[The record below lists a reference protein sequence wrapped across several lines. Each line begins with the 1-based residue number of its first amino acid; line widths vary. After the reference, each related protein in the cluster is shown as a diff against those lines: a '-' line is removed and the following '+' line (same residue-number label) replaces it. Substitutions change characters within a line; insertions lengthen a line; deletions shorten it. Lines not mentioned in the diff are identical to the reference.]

1 VHYRFADLVIR
12 TDLPLPE
19 LPEAGSGASECS
31 VRVVSYASAHPA
43 PDRWDHHWR
52 SPEGEI
58 VLSCARDG
66 DSYRLGMPD
75 LATFLV
81 EAGGRT
87 ITCRP
92 HGALPTVTL
101 EHLLI
106 DQVLPRVL
114 AHRGRLVIHAGC
126 VVTPHGAIAFLGDS
140 GAGKS
145 TLCAA
150 FARAGFPLVGD
161 DGVVLRTADAGYE
174 ALATYPGL
182 RLLPDP
188 LAILFAD
195 RTVAAP
201 VAHYSDKRR
210 LDRNDAQLTLA
221 TGPQPLRGLYLLD
234 TAADIGIAPVP
245 DREAFVALLRAS
257 FQLHLDD
264 PERSGE
270 LFWRVAALLDA
281 VPVRRLSLPRD
292 FTRLGAVCKALLE
305 DAVALAIPA
314 SSAGCACS

>member
-1 VHYRFADLVIR
+1 VPYRFADLV
-12 TDLPLPE
+12 LESAVSLSE
-19 LPEAGSGASECS
+19 LPIADSGLVECFFHVDTSERS
-31 VRVVSYASAHPA
+31 DKA
-43 PDRWDHHWR
+43 PERWDHHWR
-52 SPEGEI
+52 SPNGEV

-66 DSYRLGMPD
+66 DAYRLGMPD

-81 EAGGRT
+81 EDGGRT
-87 ITCRP
+87 ITCGP
-92 HGALPTVTL
+92 HGGLPPVTL

-114 AHRGRLVIHAGC
+114 THRGRLVIHAGC
-126 VVTPHGAIAFLGDS
+126 VVTPHGAVAFLGDS

-150 FARAGFPLVGD
+150 FARAGSPLVGD
-161 DGVVLRTADAGYE
+161 DGVVFRPRATGYE

-195 RTVAAP
+195 RTDAAP
-201 VAHYSDKRR
+201 VAHYSEKRR
-210 LDRNDAQLTLA
+210 LDRNDAQITLA
-221 TGPQPLRGLYLLD
+221 TSPQPLRGLYVLD
-234 TAADIGIAPVP
+234 TAADIGISGVP
-245 DREAFVALLRAS
+245 DREAFMAVLRAS

-264 PERSGE
+264 SERSRE
-270 LFWRVAALLDA
+270 LFWRVAALVDA

-292 FTRLGAVCKALLE
+292 FTRLAAACEAVLE
-305 DAVALAIPA
+305 DAAALPTPA